1 MRGLQNPH
9 IALKLVALQIA
20 QAEANADSIR
30 KELAVFPS
38 YQREQML
45 QSGLAHYEREL
56 EHLLAKQ
63 AELRA
68 AAAELDAP
76 REQDSKLVE
85 KAIETTAAAGNVV
98 ISRTL
103 ARAIIAQL
111 VRLTGEP
118 TTADNYAVDVHGLG
132 QLRVTIGAVG
142 TLCFMGGS
150 AVPLALPAGA
160 VEVEHSD
167 GAWLAHLYTGEYE
180 PYDTIVAP
188 TYGALMRRIEQEWS

>member
-1 MRGLQNPH
+1 MRGLNNPH

-30 KELAVFPS
+30 KELAAFPS

-45 QSGLAHYEREL
+45 QSGLDHYEREL

-63 AELRA
+63 AELRTQA
-68 AAAELDAP
+68 QQLDAP
-76 REQDSKLVE
+76 KEQESKLAE
-85 KAIETTAAAGNVV
+85 KAIETAAAAGNVV
-98 ISRTL
+98 ISCTL

-111 VRLTGEP
+111 ARMTGEP
-118 TTADNYAVDVHGLG
+118 TNADSYAVDVHGLG

-167 GAWLAHLYTGEYE
+167 GAWLAHLYVGEYE
-180 PYDTIVAP
+180 PYDTLVAP